1 MFQFVCEKLIPGCT
15 HTDEDED
22 REELLERATQH
33 FKEHHDYDLEH
44 HHEPIAD
51 TLNRTGVVF
60 LRPV

>member
-1 MFQFVCEKLIPGCT
+1 MFQFICDKLIPGCT

-22 REELLERATQH
+22 RDKLLERAARH
-33 FKEHHDYDLEH
+33 YEEHHDLEH

-51 TLNRTGVVF
+51 TLSKTGVVF